1 MQSYVRILPKA
12 QRPQTI
18 TGKNT
23 VPIHEKGRVYISLAV
38 HIEILQPDDNDPS
51 VKTQIETNNTVFT
64 PIFEGTVYS

>member
-1 MQSYVRILPKA
+1 M
-12 QRPQTI
+12 
-18 TGKNT
+18 
-23 VPIHEKGRVYISLAV
+23 PIREKGRVYISLAV

>member
-23 VPIHEKGRVYISLAV
+23 VPIHEKGRGYISLAV
-38 HIEILQPDDNDPS
+38 HIEIRQPDDNDPS
-51 VKTQIETNNTVFT
+51 GKTHIETNNTVFT
-64 PIFEGTVYS
+64 PIFEGTV